1 MTDKKNIWARS
12 EQLLLLCGTNSPVCS
27 AAEKNHKRSGPI
39 VAKKTN
45 TKASFL
51 ERKFFP
57 VVHASG
63 GIQSVPSIYA
73 SLLKGYLNNCY
84 PPRQR
89 PTHGPDIAWPRCHPP

>member
-51 ERKFFP
+51 ERKISSCSRIWWDPECSKHIRFL
-57 VVHASG
+57 VER
-63 GIQSVPSIYA
+63 VP
-73 SLLKGYLNNCY
+73 
-84 PPRQR
+84 
-89 PTHGPDIAWPRCHPP
+89 